1 MADIV
6 YTVNQDSPETI
17 AGFEQYSQE
26 DKALVSSFQINSVF
40 DPAKHYSEL
49 HILSLSDELLE
60 SSYAYNSYKLLA
72 NAQSAGQA
80 GASVLTI
87 DPIQDSKAY
96 GYENG
101 GVKLLYHFL
110 DDLYSE
116 DTNTVEFY
124 IQSISPDRTEIS
136 LSTLNLT
143 PEVVATITSN
153 IKANLQS
160 QSYFTGFRLDFKNN
174 DLFIATNIDTL
185 DTDAGQVVVVKLYE
199 PLPTTYSVKST
210 LSIVDVVSD
219 SVAYEVDSEVVLV
232 PEVAPTLRSPNFN
245 IEVADQS
252 VIPTEYFSY
261 DDLFSYPITNAN
273 SQIFST
279 VNEKGIEISVDYT
292 DFSDFVHFSSAQE
305 RLLNFKYKLD
315 LVFSYSSSIA
325 SASSATTGLQGIS
338 GSISYYENLITGVV
352 NNFDHYERFLYYESG
367 SSSWPKSN
375 TTKPYINKPSSDSE
389 SIIWYANE
397 IDNSIQYD
405 LTNYNSLVYSIPTYL
420 RDDANNE
427 NYLTFVYM
435 VGQHF
440 DNLWLYSKAVT
451 DKYDADNRIDK
462 GISKDLVAEALKNF
476 GVKLYTSNKSVE
488 DLFTTFIGQ
497 AYQSG
502 SEVINTYITGSL
514 TGSNTPIQPTSY
526 DSYEKEVQK
535 RIYHNLPLLL
545 KSKGTERGLRALI
558 NCLGIPGD
566 ILDIK
571 LYGGRNT
578 NERPFYGDYQYYT
591 SSLDKIRLDNTGSLV
606 SGNTLSNSVSIIK
619 RDNKY
624 TDDLHAIEVGFS
636 PTDNI
641 DYFIRLGADLPRATI
656 GTQVWTLSNSE
667 VTTYRDGTVI
677 PEVTSSVAWAAL
689 TTGAWCYYDNDPAN
703 GAVYGK
709 LYNWYAV
716 AGIYDA
722 ASLADPSLRKQFAPN
737 GWHVPTTTEWT
748 ALVNYLG
755 GYLIA
760 GGKLKEAGL
769 AHWQDPNTD
778 ATNESGFTSLPA
790 GYITDSG
797 NMEGLATYGTFWN
810 STQFDTNTAY
820 HQYLIYN
827 TGEAGNPDDT
837 YINKTYGFSVRL
849 IQDAPPNTFNID
861 EYLGDPSNLTSD
873 NYSGLGA
880 VAQSVLGG
888 SLGTSNQYNLQDY
901 VRLIKFFDNTV
912 FKMVKDFIPAR
923 AVADTGIIIK
933 PNLLNRSKAKSVTV
947 SGTQPEYSGSIDTA
961 FITGSDGGAFT
972 TSTGTSD
979 TSWIEVL
986 QTPQGLANSYVNQE
1000 TGQPLFTGEL
1010 GGTELMVSDGELNS
1024 ANPFKFIEYDDS
1036 TKNVIAIQDFPANIC
1051 AINTTYP
1058 SVNIRTPQNVDLR
1071 SAFNIPGDNY
1081 VTYRSGS
1088 TDITATASAFPMTTN
1103 YTTYAITASKAIA
1116 GCSGSKVYLTG
1127 FCSILLTAAG
1137 GTPIVQQGLPYD
1149 LTTWFT
1155 SPYNTNLTYTLYSN
1169 SGTTATNIP
1178 NSGSYTFSGSIDSY
1192 IYVQVSDPAVVG
1204 GCTQQTNDILIQP
1217 LVTVAVD
1224 SSGSNYLFTSGGQ
1237 GPSTS
1242 TLLNRYFPDGLGDRD
1257 YKYYGKPFTGSLF
1270 TTQSNTLPTA
1280 SGNYNVFVAVPAD
1293 IYYPSI
1299 TSSILPY
1306 TINKNVLT
1314 IKAGNRTVN
1323 ESTSSGFVTGSAN
1336 NTYEILNLQGGDT
1349 SAVVTGTV
1357 TYTTN
1362 YTTSSASGTANIY
1375 VHPVVTGLSAI
1386 NYTFVSADGSVT
1398 IGDVTYNATDFS
1410 STDYITGSI

>member
-49 HILSLSDELLE
+49 HILSLANDLLE
-60 SSYAYNSYKLLA
+60 STYTYSSYKLLG

-110 DDLYSE
+110 DDLYSQ

-124 IQSISPDRTEIS
+124 IQSISPDRTELS

-143 PEVVATITSN
+143 PEVVAAITSN
-153 IKANLQS
+153 IKNNLQS
-160 QSYFTGFRLDFKNN
+160 QSYFTGFRLNFKNN

-185 DTDAGQVVVVKLYE
+185 NTDAGQAVVVKLYE
-199 PLPTTYSVKST
+199 PLPTTYNLKST

-219 SVAYEVDSEVVLV
+219 SVAYEVDAEFIIA
-232 PEVAPTLRSPNFN
+232 PTIAPTLRSPNFN
-245 IEVADQS
+245 IDVIDHS
-252 VIPTEYFSY
+252 VIPTGYFSY
-261 DDLFSYPITNAN
+261 DDLFSYPVNNAN

-279 VNEKGIEISVDYT
+279 VNEKGINISVDYT

-315 LVFSYSSSIA
+315 LVASYSQSIA
-325 SASSATTGLQGIS
+325 TASGATTGLIGVS
-338 GSISYYENLITGVV
+338 GSRTYYENLITGVV

-375 TTKPYINKPSSDSE
+375 RTKPYVNKPSSDSQ
-389 SIIWYANE
+389 SIIWYANQ

-514 TGSNTPIQPTSY
+514 RGSNTPIQPTSY
-526 DSYEKEVQK
+526 DNYQKEVQK

-578 NERPFYGDYQYYT
+578 NERPFFGDYQFYT
-591 SSLDKIRLDNTGSLV
+591 SSIDKVRLDNTGSLV
-606 SGNTLSNSVSIIK
+606 SGSTLSNFVSIIT
-619 RDNKY
+619 RANKY
-624 TDDLHAIEVGFS
+624 TDDLLALEVGFS
-636 PTDNI
+636 PPDNI
-641 DYFIRLGADLPRATI
+641 DQQILRQLACVSYTIELDITKAPPR
-656 GTQVWTLSNSE
+656 
-667 VTTYRDGTVI
+667 TTYGYEYTDC
-677 PEVTSSVAWAAL
+677 S
-689 TTGAWCYYDNDPAN
+689 
-703 GAVYGK
+703 GK
-709 LYNWYAV
+709 
-716 AGIYDA
+716 GQRGSI
-722 ASLADPSLRKQFAPN
+722 
-737 GWHVPTTTEWT
+737 
-748 ALVNYLG
+748 
-755 GYLIA
+755 
-760 GGKLKEAGL
+760 
-769 AHWQDPNTD
+769 
-778 ATNESGFTSLPA
+778 
-790 GYITDSG
+790 
-797 NMEGLATYGTFWN
+797 
-810 STQFDTNTAY
+810 DT
-820 HQYLIYN
+820 
-827 TGEAGNPDDT
+827 DT
-837 YINKTYGFSVRL
+837 YK
-849 IQDAPPNTFNID
+849 DAVIVYAIEGTLVVESSEFITVTQNTTNQSNFNID
-861 EYLGDPSNLTSD
+861 KYLGDPSNLTLD
-873 NYSGLGA
+873 NYPGLGA
-880 VAQSVLGG
+880 VASGLLSG
-888 SLGTSNQYNLQDY
+888 SLGTATNYNLQDF

-923 AVADTGIIIK
+923 AVADTGIILK

-986 QTPQGLANSYVNQE
+986 QTPQGLANSYVNQG

-1010 GGTELMVSDGELNS
+1010 GGAELMVSDGELNDT
-1024 ANPFKFIEYDDS
+1024 NPLKHIEYDNS
-1036 TKNVIAIQDFPANIC
+1036 TKNVIAIKDFPANIC
-1051 AINTTYP
+1051 AINITYP
-1058 SVNIRTPQNVDLR
+1058 SVNIRIPQNINLR

-1081 VTYRSGS
+1081 VTYKSGS
-1088 TDITATASAFPMTTN
+1088 TDITNTASSFPMVTN
-1103 YTTYAITASKAIA
+1103 YTTYAITASKAGIA
-1116 GCSGSKVYLTG
+1116 GCSGSKVYTTG
-1127 FCSILLTAAG
+1127 FCSIALTTAG
-1137 GTPIVQQGLPYD
+1137 TVPIVQQNTPYD
-1149 LTTWFT
+1149 LTTWF
-1155 SPYNTNLTYTLYSN
+1155 SSIYNNVNTLTYTLYD
-1169 SGTTATNIP
+1169 TTTNTSVNII
-1178 NSGSYTFSGSIDSY
+1178 NSGSYIFTSDTGSY
-1192 IYVQVSDPAVVG
+1192 VYVQVNDPAIIG
-1204 GCTQQTNDILIQP
+1204 RCIQQTNPIQVQAQ
-1217 LVTVAVD
+1217 VTVEMNAYDIVTVFTSQSHGPD
-1224 SSGSNYLFTSGGQ
+1224 SSNLQ
-1237 GPSTS
+1237 
-1242 TLLNRYFPDGLGDRD
+1242 NRIYPEDSRR
-1257 YKYYGKPFTGSLF
+1257 YSYYGKPFTGSLF
-1270 TTQSNTLPTA
+1270 TTQSYRPTG
-1280 SGNYNVFVAVPAD
+1280 SGNYEAYVTVPAD
-1293 IYYPSI
+1293 TFYQEI
-1299 TSSILPY
+1299 TSSRLPFV
-1306 TINKNVLT
+1306 INKNILT
-1314 IKAGNRTVN
+1314 VTANARAVDFGTTLPNITASISNSFTVDN
-1323 ESTSSGFVTGSAN
+1323 YQGS
-1336 NTYEILNLQGGDT
+1336 DT
-1349 SAVVTGTV
+1349 SAVITGTV

-1362 YTTSSASGTANIY
+1362 YTPSSAIGTTRLYIT
-1375 VHPVVTGLSAI
+1375 PVVTGLSAI
-1386 NYTFVSADGSVT
+1386 NYTFTGVAGIITVGNT
-1398 IGDVTYNATDFS
+1398 VYNPNNYS
-1410 STDYITGSI
+1410 SNDYQTGSL

>member
-6 YTVNQDSPETI
+6 YTVNQDTPETI

-60 SSYAYNSYKLLA
+60 SSYTYSSYKLLG

-124 IQSISPDRTEIS
+124 IQSISPDRTELS

-143 PEVVATITSN
+143 PEVVAAITSN
-153 IKANLQS
+153 IKNNLQS

-185 DTDAGQVVVVKLYE
+185 NTDAGQVVVVKLYE
-199 PLPTTYSVKST
+199 PLPTIYNLKST
-210 LSIVDVVSD
+210 LNIVDVVSD
-219 SVAYEVDSEVVLV
+219 SVAYEVDAEFIIA
-232 PEVAPTLRSPNFN
+232 PTVAPTLRSPNFN
-245 IEVADQS
+245 IEITDHS

-261 DDLFSYPITNAN
+261 DDLFSYPVTNAN

-279 VNEKGIEISVDYT
+279 VNEKGIDISVDYT
-292 DFSDFVHFSSAQE
+292 NFSDFVHFSSAQE

-315 LVFSYSSSIA
+315 LVASYSQSIA
-325 SASSATTGLQGIS
+325 SGSGATTGLLAVS
-338 GSISYYENLITGVV
+338 GSRTYYENLITGVV

-375 TTKPYINKPSSDSE
+375 TTKPYTNKPSSDSE
-389 SIIWYANE
+389 SIIWYANQ

-405 LTNYNSLVYSIPTYL
+405 LTNYSSLVYSIPTYL

-578 NERPFYGDYQYYT
+578 NERPFFGDYQYYT

-606 SGNTLSNSVSIIK
+606 SGSTLSNSVSIIK
-619 RDNKY
+619 RDSKY

-636 PTDNI
+636 PTDSI
-641 DYFIRLGADLPRATI
+641 DQQILRQLACVSYTIELDIRKAPPK
-656 GTQVWTLSNSE
+656 
-667 VTTYRDGTVI
+667 TTYGYEYTDC
-677 PEVTSSVAWAAL
+677 S
-689 TTGAWCYYDNDPAN
+689 
-703 GAVYGK
+703 GK
-709 LYNWYAV
+709 
-716 AGIYDA
+716 GQRGSI
-722 ASLADPSLRKQFAPN
+722 
-737 GWHVPTTTEWT
+737 
-748 ALVNYLG
+748 
-755 GYLIA
+755 
-760 GGKLKEAGL
+760 
-769 AHWQDPNTD
+769 
-778 ATNESGFTSLPA
+778 
-790 GYITDSG
+790 
-797 NMEGLATYGTFWN
+797 
-810 STQFDTNTAY
+810 DT
-820 HQYLIYN
+820 
-827 TGEAGNPDDT
+827 DT
-837 YINKTYGFSVRL
+837 YV
-849 IQDAPPNTFNID
+849 DAVIVYAIEGTLVVESSEFITVTQNTTNQSNFNID
-861 EYLGDPSNLTSD
+861 SYLGDPSNLTLD

-880 VAQSVLGG
+880 VASGLLSG
-888 SLGTSNQYNLQDY
+888 SLGTATNYNLQDF

-923 AVADTGIIIK
+923 AVVDTGIIIK

-961 FITGSDGGAFT
+961 FITGSDGGAFI

-986 QTPQGLANSYVNQE
+986 QTPQGLANSYVNQG

-1010 GGTELMVSDGELNS
+1010 GGAELMVSDGELND
-1024 ANPFKFIEYDDS
+1024 ANPFKHIEYDNS

-1051 AINTTYP
+1051 AITTTYP
-1058 SVNIRTPQNVDLR
+1058 SVNIRTPQSVDLR

-1081 VTYRSGS
+1081 VTYKSGS
-1088 TDITATASAFPMTTN
+1088 TDITSTASSFPMLTN
-1103 YTTYAITASKAIA
+1103 YTTYAITASKAGIV
-1116 GCSGSKVYLTG
+1116 GCSGSKVYTTG
-1127 FCSILLTAAG
+1127 FCSIALTTAG
-1137 GTPIVQQGLPYD
+1137 TIPIVQQNTPYD
-1149 LTTWFT
+1149 LTTWFSST
-1155 SPYNTNLTYTLYSN
+1155 YNNINTLTYTLYD
-1169 SGTTATNIP
+1169 TTANTSANIT
-1178 NSGSYTFSGSIDSY
+1178 NSGSYIFTSDTGSYVY
-1192 IYVQVSDPAVVG
+1192 IQVNDPLVVG
-1204 GCTQQTNDILIQP
+1204 GCIQQTNPIQVQP
-1217 LVTVAVD
+1217 QVQVSVD
-1224 SSGSNYLFTSGGQ
+1224 PPGGNYTYISQSQ
-1237 GPSTS
+1237 GPASS
-1242 TLLNRYFPDGLGDRD
+1242 TLTGRTYPETGRT
-1257 YKYYGKPFTGSLF
+1257 YRYYGAPFTGSTY
-1270 TTQSNTLPTA
+1270 TTSSTPPVD
-1280 SGNYNVFVAVPAD
+1280 SGNYKAYVTVPAD
-1293 IYYPSI
+1293 AFYPTI
-1299 TSSILPY
+1299 SSAIQPF
-1306 TINKNVLT
+1306 IIDKNVLI
-1314 IKAGNRTVN
+1314 IKANDRAVDLNTSMSIVTASISNSFTV
-1323 ESTSSGFVTGSAN
+1323 T
-1336 NTYEILNLQGGDT
+1336 NLQGGLSGDT
-1349 SAVVTGTV
+1349 TSSVITGTV

-1362 YTTSSASGTANIY
+1362 YTTSSTVGTTGLYIT
-1375 VHPVVTGLSAI
+1375 PVITGLSAV
-1386 NYTFVSADGSVT
+1386 NYTFVGVSGSITVGST
-1398 IGDVTYNATDFS
+1398 IYNPNQYSATD
-1410 STDYITGSI
+1410 YLTGSA

>member
-26 DKALVSSFQINSVF
+26 DKALVSSFQINSIF

-49 HILSLSDELLE
+49 HILSLADDLLE
-60 SSYAYNSYKLLA
+60 STYTYSSYKLLG

-87 DPIQDSKAY
+87 DPIADSKAY

-110 DDLYSE
+110 DDLYSA
-116 DTNTVEFY
+116 DTNKVEFY
-124 IQSISPDRTEIS
+124 IQDISPDRTEIS

-143 PEVVATITSN
+143 PEVVATITAT

-160 QSYFTGFRLDFKNN
+160 QSYFTGFRLNFKNN

-185 DTDAGQVVVVKLYE
+185 GADAEQVVVVKLYE
-199 PLPTTYSVKST
+199 PLPTTYNVKSV
-210 LSIVDVVSD
+210 LNIVDVVSD
-219 SVAYEVDSEVVLV
+219 SVAYEVDAEFIV
-232 PEVAPTLRSPNFN
+232 PPTVAPTLRSPNFD

-252 VIPTEYFSY
+252 VIPTQYYSY

-279 VNEKGIEISVDYT
+279 VNEKGIDISIDYSN
-292 DFSDFVHFSSAQE
+292 FINFVHFSSAQE

-315 LVFSYSSSIA
+315 LVFSYSASIA
-325 SASSATTGLQGIS
+325 SASAATTGLQGIS
-338 GSISYYENLITGVV
+338 GSVSYYQNLITGVV

-389 SIIWYANE
+389 SITWYSNQ
-397 IDNSIQYD
+397 IDNSLQYD

-451 DKYDADNRIDK
+451 DKYDNDNRIDY

-502 SEVINTYITGSL
+502 SEVINYYITGSL
-514 TGSNTPIQPTSY
+514 TGSNTAIQPTSY
-526 DSYEKEVQK
+526 DNYQKEVQK

-571 LYGGRNT
+571 LYGGRNV

-591 SSLDKIRLDNTGSLV
+591 SSLDKVRLDNTGSLV
-606 SGNTLSNSVSIIK
+606 SGSTLSNYASIIK

-641 DYFIRLGADLPRATI
+641 DKYITTAQSCVSYTI
-656 GTQVWTLSNSE
+656 YIGGDTDYY
-667 VTTYRDGTVI
+667 TYTDCTGSLHENVELIGPGEETFFAKQGSVI
-677 PEVTSSVAWAAL
+677 TGSQFYAL
-689 TTGAWCYYDNDPAN
+689 TDN
-703 GAVYGK
+703 
-709 LYNWYAV
+709 
-716 AGIYDA
+716 
-722 ASLADPSLRKQFAPN
+722 
-737 GWHVPTTTEWT
+737 E
-748 ALVNYLG
+748 
-755 GYLIA
+755 
-760 GGKLKEAGL
+760 
-769 AHWQDPNTD
+769 
-778 ATNESGFTSLPA
+778 LP
-790 GYITDSG
+790 
-797 NMEGLATYGTFWN
+797 
-810 STQFDTNTAY
+810 
-820 HQYLIYN
+820 
-827 TGEAGNPDDT
+827 
-837 YINKTYGFSVRL
+837 K
-849 IQDAPPNTFNID
+849 FNID
-861 EYLGDPSNLTSD
+861 NYLGDPSNLTSGS
-873 NYSGLGA
+873 YSGLQA
-880 VAQSVLGG
+880 VADSI
-888 SLGTSNQYNLQDY
+888 LGTIEQYNLQDY

-947 SGTQPEYSGSIDTA
+947 SGIRPEYTASIDVGY
-961 FITGSDGGAFT
+961 ITGSDGGAFT

-986 QTPQGLANSYVNQE
+986 QTPQGLANSYVNQG
-1000 TGQPLFTGEL
+1000 TDQPLYTGEL
-1010 GGTELMVSDGELNS
+1010 GGTELMVSDGELND
-1024 ANPFKFIEYDDS
+1024 ANPFKHIAYDD
-1036 TKNVIAIQDFPANIC
+1036 TEKNVIAIKDFPANNC
-1051 AINTTYP
+1051 AISATYP
-1058 SVNIRTPQNVDLR
+1058 SVNITSPQTVDIR

-1081 VTYRSGS
+1081 VTYYSGS
-1088 TDITATASAFPMTTN
+1088 TNITTSSGAFPLTTN
-1103 YTTYAITASKAIA
+1103 YTTYKITASKAGIA
-1116 GCSGSKVYLTG
+1116 GCSGSKTYTTA
-1127 FCSILLTAAG
+1127 FCSIILTAAG
-1137 GTPIVQQGLPYD
+1137 SIPIIQQNTTYD

-1155 SPYNTNLTYTLYSN
+1155 SPYNTNLTYTRVTPTRR
-1169 SGTTATNIP
+1169 TTIT
-1178 NSGSYTFSGSIDSY
+1178 NSGSYIFTSSTGSYLY
-1192 IYVQVSDPAVVG
+1192 IEVSDPAIPN
-1204 GCTQQTNDILIQP
+1204 GCTQRTGDL
-1217 LVTVAVD
+1217 LVQSQVTLAVD
-1224 SSGSNYLFTSGGQ
+1224 TSGSNYLFTSGGQ
-1237 GPSTS
+1237 GPTTS
-1242 TLLNRYFPDGLGDRD
+1242 TLSNRFFPDALGDRD

-1270 TTQSNTLPTA
+1270 ATQSNTLPTA
-1280 SGNYNVFVAVPAD
+1280 SGNYEVYVAVPPD
-1293 IYYPSI
+1293 VYYQAI
-1299 TSSILPY
+1299 TSSILPF
-1306 TINKNVLT
+1306 TIYKNILT
-1314 IKAGNRTVN
+1314 IKAGDRKVAQAIGIGHVTASISNSFTV
-1323 ESTSSGFVTGSAN
+1323 E
-1336 NTYEILNLQGGDT
+1336 NLQGNDT
-1349 SAVVTGTV
+1349 TSSVITGTV

-1362 YTTSSASGTANIY
+1362 YTTSSASGTTGSYIR
-1375 VHPVVTGLSAI
+1375 PVVTGLSAR
-1386 NYTFVSADGSVT
+1386 NYTFVGVDGILT
-1398 IGDVTYNATDFS
+1398 IGDTTYNPSDYSAD
-1410 STDYITGSI
+1410 DYITGSV

>member
-26 DKALVSSFQINSVF
+26 DKALVSSFQINNVF

-60 SSYAYNSYKLLA
+60 STYAYTSYKLLG

-87 DPIQDSKAY
+87 DPIEDSKAF

-116 DTNTVEFY
+116 DTNAIEFF
-124 IQSISPDRTEIS
+124 IQNISPDRTELS

-143 PEVVATITSN
+143 PEAVATITAN

-185 DTDAGQVVVVKLYE
+185 GTDADQVVVVKLYE
-199 PLPTTYSVKST
+199 PLPTTYNIKST
-210 LSIVDVVSD
+210 LNIVDVVSD
-219 SVAYEVDSEVVLV
+219 SVAYEVDSEILIV

-245 IEVADQS
+245 IDITDQS
-252 VIPTEYFSY
+252 VVPTEYFSY
-261 DDLFSYPITNAN
+261 DDLFSYPVNNAN

-279 VNEKGIEISVDYT
+279 VNEKGIDISVDYT
-292 DFSDFVHFSSAQE
+292 TFSDFVHFSSAQE

-315 LVFSYSSSIA
+315 LVSSYSQSIA
-325 SASSATTGLQGIS
+325 SASSATTGLEGIS

-375 TTKPYINKPSSDSE
+375 TTKPYVNKLSTNAE
-389 SIIWYANE
+389 SITWYADQ

-502 SEVINTYITGSL
+502 SEVINQYITGSL

-526 DSYEKEVQK
+526 DNYQKEVQK

-606 SGNTLSNSVSIIK
+606 SGSTLSNSVSIIK

-641 DYFIRLGADLPRATI
+641 DQYII
-656 GTQVWTLSNSE
+656 SQS
-667 VTTYRDGTVI
+667 
-677 PEVTSSVAWAAL
+677 
-689 TTGAWCYYDNDPAN
+689 
-703 GAVYGK
+703 
-709 LYNWYAV
+709 
-716 AGIYDA
+716 
-722 ASLADPSLRKQFAPN
+722 AS
-737 GWHVPTTTEWT
+737 
-748 ALVNYLG
+748 
-755 GYLIA
+755 
-760 GGKLKEAGL
+760 
-769 AHWQDPNTD
+769 
-778 ATNESGFTSLPA
+778 
-790 GYITDSG
+790 
-797 NMEGLATYGTFWN
+797 
-810 STQFDTNTAY
+810 
-820 HQYLIYN
+820 
-827 TGEAGNPDDT
+827 
-837 YINKTYGFSVRL
+837 
-849 IQDAPPNTFNID
+849 TFNID
-861 EYLGDPSNLTSD
+861 TYLGDPGNLTSGS
-873 NYSGLGA
+873 YSGLQA
-880 VAQSVLGG
+880 VADGI
-888 SLGTSNQYNLQDY
+888 LGTIEQYDLQDY

-979 TSWIEVL
+979 TSWIDVL
-986 QTPQGLANSYVNQE
+986 QTPQGLANSYVNQG
-1000 TGQPLFTGEL
+1000 TGQPLYTGEL
-1010 GGTELMVSDGELNS
+1010 GGTELMVSDGELND
-1024 ANPFKFIEYDDS
+1024 ANPFKFIDYDNS

-1051 AINTTYP
+1051 AINSTYP

-1088 TDITATASAFPMTTN
+1088 TDITALADAFPMNTN
-1103 YTTYAITASKAIA
+1103 YTTFAITASKAGIA
-1116 GCSGSKVYLTG
+1116 GCSGSKVYTTG
-1127 FCSILLTAAG
+1127 FCSISLTAAG
-1137 GTPIVQQGLPYD
+1137 STPIVQQGLPYD

-1192 IYVQVSDPAVVG
+1192 IYVQVSDPAVPG

-1217 LVTVAVD
+1217 LVTLAVD

-1237 GPSTS
+1237 GPISS

-1314 IKAGNRTVN
+1314 IKANDRLIPTQGTG
-1323 ESTSSGFVTGSAN
+1323 SGFVTGSAN
-1336 NTYEILNLQGGDT
+1336 NTYEVINLQGGEGGDT
-1349 SAVVTGTV
+1349 DAVITGTV
-1357 TYTTN
+1357 TYTSN
-1362 YTTSSASGTANIY
+1362 YLTSTPSGTSGIY
-1375 VHPVVTGLSAI
+1375 LQPIVTGLSAV
-1386 NYTFVSADGSVT
+1386 NYTFIGANGVVSIGATTYNPSDYSAD
-1398 IGDVTYNATDFS
+1398 
-1410 STDYITGSI
+1410 DYITGSV